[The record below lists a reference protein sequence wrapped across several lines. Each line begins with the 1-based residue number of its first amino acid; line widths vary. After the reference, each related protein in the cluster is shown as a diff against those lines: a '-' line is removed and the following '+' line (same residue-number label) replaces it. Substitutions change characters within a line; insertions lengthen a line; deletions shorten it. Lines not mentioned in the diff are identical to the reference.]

1 MNAREPLVNMVNI
14 SKKFGEVQALA
25 GVSLSVYRD
34 EVVGLVGDNG
44 AGKSTLI
51 KVLTGLYPPDEGE
64 IYFEGKRVHFSS
76 PREARDAGIETV
88 YQGLGLVDLMSI
100 SRNFFLGREL
110 TREVGF
116 LRFLDLKRIGEECGK
131 VLQEIGIRRER
142 SPDTVTAVLSGG
154 ERQSINI
161 GRAMYF
167 KAKLVILDEPTTALS
182 VKETE
187 MVLEFIERLKKS
199 QVPVIFITH
208 NIYHVY
214 QVADKF
220 TILERGVKVGDFN
233 KKDVKPE
240 DVIEVIR
247 LGKITERME
256 GDRML
261 DRAIPGSQN

>member
-1 MNAREPLVNMVNI
+1 MNGSEPLVNMVNI
-14 SKKFGEVQALA
+14 SKKFGEVQALT
-25 GVSLSVYRD
+25 GVSFTVYRD

-131 VLQEIGIRRER
+131 LLKEIGIRER
-142 SPDTVTAVLSGG
+142 APDTVTAVLSGG

-220 TILERGVKVGDFN
+220 TVLERGMKVGDFL
-233 KKDVKPE
+233 KKDVRPE
-240 DVIEVIR
+240 DIMEVIR
-247 LGKITERME
+247 LGKMTEKLERN
-256 GDRML
+256 G
-261 DRAIPGSQN
+261 Q

>member
-1 MNAREPLVNMVNI
+1 MSAIEPLVNMVNI
-14 SKKFGEVQALA
+14 HKKFGEVQALA
-25 GVSLSVYRD
+25 GVSFTVERGQ
-34 EVVGLVGDNG
+34 VVGLVGDNG

-51 KVLTGLYPPDEGE
+51 KILTGLFPPDEGE
-64 IYFEGKRVHFSS
+64 IYFEGKQVHFAS

-110 TREVGF
+110 TKDVGF
-116 LRFLDLKRIGEECGK
+116 LKFLDLRTMGRECSR
-131 VLQEIGIRRER
+131 VLREIGIRGR

-187 MVLEFIERLKKS
+187 MVLEFIERLKKNGI
-199 QVPVIFITH
+199 PVIFITH

-220 TILERGVKVGDFN
+220 TVLDRGIKVGDFY
-233 KKDVKPE
+233 KADVEPE
-240 DVIEVIR
+240 DIIDVVR
-247 LGKITERME
+247 LGRRTEK
-256 GDRML
+256 L
-261 DRAIPGSQN
+261 AVK